1 VGNVERVNFSERLFN
16 LLLLLFQ
23 ILALKAEALL
33 KLCRPEEAEMVITS
47 AQKVETALR
56 KATGMLTDT
65 TILIVQVQIDMALG
79 RYFSVSSIFLPNVLS
94 SCLSLFF
101 EIS

>member
-1 VGNVERVNFSERLFN
+1 MGNVERVKISERLFN
-16 LLLLLFQ
+16 LLLLQ

-79 RYFSVSSIFLPNVLS
+79 RYYLVSSMFLPNVLNS
-94 SCLSLFF
+94 LSLSF

>member
-1 VGNVERVNFSERLFN
+1 VGNVKIVNFSERLFN
-16 LLLLLFQ
+16 LLLLQ

-33 KLCRPEEAEMVITS
+33 KLCRPEDAEMVITS

-79 RYFSVSSIFLPNVLS
+79 RYYSVSSIFLPNVLS
-94 SCLSLFF
+94 CCLSLFF